1 MKTLKRIS
9 KDMYLVMSGENK
21 LGSIQKSSGVK
32 VVAHY
37 NVRYTCWNLLVGG
50 KNVDSGSF
58 DRMKKLALQ

>member
-9 KDMYLVMSGENK
+9 KDMYLIMCGEIK
-21 LGSIQKSSGVK
+21 VGSLQKSSGVK

-37 NVRYTCWNLLVGG
+37 NERYTCWSLLLGG
-50 KNVDSGSF
+50 KHVNSGSF